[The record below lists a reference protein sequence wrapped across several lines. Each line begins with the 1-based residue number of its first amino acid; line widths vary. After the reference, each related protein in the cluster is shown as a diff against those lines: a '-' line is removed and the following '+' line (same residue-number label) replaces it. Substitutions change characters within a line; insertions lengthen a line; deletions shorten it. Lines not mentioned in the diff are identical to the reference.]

1 MDIRGLLE
9 PIANFFAG
17 LGVPEPIVHW
27 GHPLMMG
34 IVIFVMGSFVGYT
47 GWQGRLATDQDVAIA
62 SRSSHRKLAPFMTL
76 FMALGF
82 SGGLLSLIMQGQ
94 PIFESPHF
102 WTSTAVLGLLGI
114 NGAISLSQFGG
125 NQDRWRK
132 AHAYIGSFAL
142 LVMVIHTVLGLKLGL
157 SI

>member
-1 MDIRGLLE
+1 MNIRSLLE
-9 PIANFFAG
+9 PIANFFAS

-47 GWQGRLATDQDVAIA
+47 GWRGRLATDTETAIT

-76 FMALGF
+76 FIALGF
-82 SGGLLSLIMQGQ
+82 TGGLLSLIMQGE
-94 PIFESPHF
+94 PIFKSPHF
-102 WTSTAVLGLLGI
+102 WTGITVLGLLGI
-114 NGAISLSQFGG
+114 NGAISLSKFGG
-125 NQDRWRK
+125 NQSQWRT
-132 AHAYIGSFAL
+132 AHSYIGSIAL
-142 LVMVIHTVLGLKLGL
+142 LIMVIHTLLGLKLGL

>member
-1 MDIRGLLE
+1 
-9 PIANFFAG
+9 
-17 LGVPEPIVHW
+17 
-27 GHPLMMG
+27 
-34 IVIFVMGSFVGYT
+34 
-47 GWQGRLATDQDVAIA
+47 
-62 SRSSHRKLAPFMTL
+62 MTL

-114 NGAISLSQFGG
+114 NGAISLSKFGG
-125 NQDRWRK
+125 NQDQWRK
-132 AHAYIGSFAL
+132 AHAYIGSVAL